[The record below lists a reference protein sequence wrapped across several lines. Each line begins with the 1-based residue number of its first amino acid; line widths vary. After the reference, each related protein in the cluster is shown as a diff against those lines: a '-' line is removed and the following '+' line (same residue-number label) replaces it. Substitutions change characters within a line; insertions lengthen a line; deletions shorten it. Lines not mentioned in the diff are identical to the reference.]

1 MRLHKVSGANPSEM
15 VQVSFHL
22 KIVWFWTCT
31 YTVYH
36 AHKHTNT
43 HHILFL
49 PIFRIAINLS
59 IHLSDVFINIFFQT
73 PSTTPKR
80 KKEGIIHCMK
90 YNHSLYMPVTL
101 VHDITTY
108 LWLTSQF
115 SNREVVN
122 ATSFPMVGLI
132 GPAKCTP
139 RLRLAQSPRRT
150 SWPESMAKERNS
162 KIQVDTG
169 FPMNFFTSQNS
180 DGMVEWMD
188 SFWDRASSSS
198 PSGDQK
204 YPCFF
209 SKGRSGGWTKLGAR
223 WHGERMCTFEYT
235 RIWMNMRIYSIQL
248 PIPTSEASHPFAML
262 LVEITTFLKCHESSS
277 WQIITHAF
285 LREPTNKNM
294 SALVAKSFLFS
305 STAKRRMVWLYSQC
319 LNGSISLRRA
329 QLPLWQ
335 EGTEICV
342 DWCRPLY
349 VTWT

>member
-1 MRLHKVSGANPSEM
+1 
-15 VQVSFHL
+15 
-22 KIVWFWTCT
+22 
-31 YTVYH
+31 
-36 AHKHTNT
+36 
-43 HHILFL
+43 
-49 PIFRIAINLS
+49 
-59 IHLSDVFINIFFQT
+59 
-73 PSTTPKR
+73 
-80 KKEGIIHCMK
+80 
-90 YNHSLYMPVTL
+90 MPVTL

-122 ATSFPMVGLI
+122 VTSFPMVGLI

-188 SFWDRASSSS
+188 SFWDTASSSS

-204 YPCFF
+204 YPFFF

-248 PIPTSEASHPFAML
+248 PIPTSEISHPFAML
-262 LVEITTFLKCHESSS
+262 FGYGV
-277 WQIITHAF
+277 
-285 LREPTNKNM
+285 P
-294 SALVAKSFLFS
+294 
-305 STAKRRMVWLYSQC
+305 
-319 LNGSISLRRA
+319 
-329 QLPLWQ
+329 
-335 EGTEICV
+335 
-342 DWCRPLY
+342 
-349 VTWT
+349 